1 MTAGV
6 GPLAGVRV
14 LAAEQMQA
22 LPYGTQLLGR
32 LGAEVVKV
40 EHPTQGES
48 GRGAHPAMVDP
59 WGRTVGATFLRNNLA
74 KRSVGIDLKAP
85 EGRDLFLDLVPHFDV
100 VAENFKAG
108 TMDRLGLSY
117 EAVSARHP
125 GVIYVSVSGF
135 GNAPNA
141 AGDHSPYRDQP
152 AYASVV
158 EAMSGVYEWA
168 RRPGEPPRPNPVGAL
183 GDISSALFAV
193 IGVLAALRERDR
205 TGVGQQVD
213 VAMLD
218 ALLSMTDV
226 VTNMWSLGVR
236 PESPMHLILDAFAAS
251 DGYVVVQ
258 IVREHQFERLADLV
272 GHPEWV
278 GEERFATRAGWVVH
292 LEGTIRPA
300 LGGGLSTRTRAQATA
315 ELGAAGIAAGSC
327 YTAPEVIADDHTSVR
342 HMLVEMERTDGVDE
356 PVLIPGNPVKLSD
369 LPDPAD
375 PPGAR
380 VPWVGEHTAEVL
392 RAELGLGEQE
402 LARLADAGV
411 ISPVDGVPG
420 RPRDPADEVAP

>member
-22 LPYGTQLLGR
+22 LPFATQLLSR
-32 LGAEVVKV
+32 LGADVVKV

-48 GRGAHPAMVDP
+48 GRGAHPAMADP
-59 WGRTVGATFLRNNLA
+59 DGRPVGATFLRNNLG

-85 EGRDLFLDLVPHFDV
+85 EGRALFLDLVPHFDV

-117 EAVSARHP
+117 AEVAERHP
-125 GVIYVSVSGF
+125 GVVYVSVSGF
-135 GNAPNA
+135 GNAPSPEGA
-141 AGDHSPYRDQP
+141 HSPYREWP

-193 IGVLAALRERDR
+193 IGILAALRERDR
-205 TGVGQQVD
+205 TGLGQQVD

-218 ALLSMTDV
+218 SLLAMTDV

-236 PESPMHLILDAFAAS
+236 PDNPVQLILEAFAAS
-251 DGYVVVQ
+251 DGYVVIQV
-258 IVREHQFERLADLV
+258 VREHQFERLAELV
-272 GHPEWV
+272 GHPEWTADP
-278 GEERFATRAGWVVH
+278 RFASRAGWVEH
-292 LEGTIRPA
+292 LDDTVRPA
-300 LGGGLSTRTRAQATA
+300 LEGWLATRTRAEATG
-315 ELGAAGIAAGSC
+315 ELSAAGIAAGIC
-327 YTAPEVIADDHTSVR
+327 ATAPEVIADEHVAVR
-342 HMLVEMERTDGVDE
+342 HMLVEMERTDGVAE
-356 PVLIPGNPVKLSD
+356 PVLTPGNPVKLSR
-369 LPDPAD
+369 LAD
-375 PPGAR
+375 PPDPLGTR
-380 VPWVGEHTAEVL
+380 VPWVGEHTAAVL
-392 RAELGLGEQE
+392 HEELGLDDDR
-402 LARLADAGV
+402 LARLRDTGV
-411 ISPVDGVPG
+411 ITP
-420 RPRDPADEVAP
+420 

>member
-1 MTAGV
+1 VTAGV

-22 LPYGTQLLGR
+22 LPYGTQLLSR

-40 EHPTQGES
+40 EHPTLGES
-48 GRGAHPAMVDP
+48 GRGAHPAMADP
-59 WGRTVGATFLRNNLA
+59 WGRPVGATFLRNNLA

-117 EAVSARHP
+117 AEVSARHP

-141 AGDHSPYRDQP
+141 DGEHSPYRDQP

-205 TGVGQQVD
+205 TGLGQQVD

-226 VTNMWSLGVR
+226 VTNMWSLGIR

-251 DGYVVVQ
+251 DGFVVVQ

-278 GEERFATRAGWVVH
+278 GDERFATRAGWVVH
-292 LEGTIRPA
+292 LEDTIRPA
-300 LGGGLSTRTRAQATA
+300 LEAWLSTRTRAEATA
-315 ELGAAGIAAGSC
+315 ALGAAGIAAGSC
-327 YTAPEVIADDHTSVR
+327 YTAPEVIEDEHTAVR
-342 HMLVEMERTDGVDE
+342 RMLVEMERVDGVPE
-356 PVLIPGNPVKLSD
+356 PVLIPGNPVKLSN
-369 LPDPAD
+369 LADPAD
-375 PPGAR
+375 PVGAR
-380 VPWVGEHTAEVL
+380 IPWVGEHTAEVL
-392 RAELGLGEQE
+392 QAELGLDAAALG
-402 LARLADAGV
+402 RLAEAGV
-411 ISPVDGVPG
+411 ISRVDGEPG
-420 RPRDPADEVAP
+420 EPAEPVAP

>member
-1 MTAGV
+1 MIAPVGA

-22 LPYGTQLLGR
+22 LPFATQLLAR
-32 LGAEVVKV
+32 LGADVVKV

-48 GRGAHPAMVDP
+48 GRGAHPAMADP
-59 WGRTVGATFLRNNLA
+59 EGRPVGATFLRNNLG

-85 EGRDLFLDLVPHFDV
+85 EGRALFLDLVPRFDV

-117 EAVSARHP
+117 AEVAERHP
-125 GVIYVSVSGF
+125 GIVYVSVSGF
-135 GNAPNA
+135 GNAPSPEGA
-141 AGDHSPYRDQP
+141 HSPYREWP

-193 IGVLAALRERDR
+193 IGILAALRERER
-205 TGVGQQVD
+205 SGEGQLVD

-218 ALLSMTDV
+218 SLLAMTDV

-236 PESPMHLILDAFAAS
+236 PDNPVQLILDTFAAS

-258 IVREHQFERLADLV
+258 IAREHQFVRLAELV
-272 GHPEWV
+272 GHPDWADDP
-278 GEERFATRAGWVVH
+278 RCRTRAGWVDH
-292 LEGTIRPA
+292 LDDIIRPA
-300 LGGGLSTRTRAQATA
+300 LEGWLASRTRAEATA
-315 ELGAAGIAAGSC
+315 DLSAAGIAAGSC
-327 YTAPEVIADDHTSVR
+327 STAPEVIADEHVAVR
-342 HMLVEMERTDGVDE
+342 HMLVAMERTDGVPD
-356 PVLIPGNPVKLSD
+356 PVLVPGNPVKLSR
-369 LPDPAD
+369 LAD
-375 PPGAR
+375 PPQPPGTR
-380 VPWVGEHTAEVL
+380 VPWLGEHTARVL
-392 RAELGLGEQE
+392 RDELGLDDDD
-402 LARLADAGV
+402 LARLRGAGV
-411 ISPVDGVPG
+411 ITP
-420 RPRDPADEVAP
+420 

>member
-22 LPYGTQLLGR
+22 LPFATQLLGR

-40 EHPTQGES
+40 EHPTLGES
-48 GRGAHPAMVDP
+48 GRGAHPAMADP
-59 WGRTVGATFLRNNLA
+59 WGRPVGATFLRNNLG

-85 EGRDLFLDLVPHFDV
+85 EGRALFLDLVPHFDV

-117 EAVSARHP
+117 AAVAERHP
-125 GVIYVSVSGF
+125 GVVYASVSGF
-135 GNAPNA
+135 GNAPSA
-141 AGDHSPYRDQP
+141 EGEVSPYRDWP

-158 EAMSGVYEWA
+158 EAMSGVYEWS

-183 GDISSALFAV
+183 GDISSALFV
-193 IGVLAALRERDR
+193 VVGILAALRERDR
-205 TGVGQQVD
+205 TGRGQQVD

-236 PESPMHLILDAFAAS
+236 PDNPVHLILEAFAAA

-258 IVREHQFERLADLV
+258 VVREHQFERLAELV
-272 GHPEWV
+272 GHREWLDDP
-278 GEERFATRAGWVVH
+278 RFASRAGWVAH
-292 LEGTIRPA
+292 LEDTIRPA
-300 LGGGLSTRTRAQATA
+300 VEAWLSSRTRAEASA
-315 ELGAAGIAAGSC
+315 ELSAAGIAAGSC
-327 YTAPEVIADDHTSVR
+327 YTAPEVIADEHVGAR
-342 HMLVEMERTDGVDE
+342 HMLVEMARADGVAE
-356 PVLIPGNPVKLSD
+356 PVLIPGNPVKLSN
-369 LPDPAD
+369 LVDPAD
-375 PPGAR
+375 PVGAR

-392 RAELGLGEQE
+392 RAELGLADADLE
-402 LARLADAGV
+402 RLAAAGV
-411 ISPVDGVPG
+411 IAPREPVDAVPTPPTPT
-420 RPRDPADEVAP
+420 PR

>member
-1 MTAGV
+1 
-6 GPLAGVRV
+6 
-14 LAAEQMQA
+14 MQA
-22 LPYGTQLLGR
+22 LPFATQLLGR

-40 EHPTQGES
+40 EHPVQGES
-48 GRGAHPAMVDP
+48 GRGAHPAMADP
-59 WGRTVGATFLRNNLA
+59 QGRLVGATFLRNNLG

-85 EGRDLFLDLVPHFDV
+85 EGRDLFLDLVPRFDV

-117 EAVSARHP
+117 AEVAARNP
-125 GVIYVSVSGF
+125 GIVYVSVSGF
-135 GNAPNA
+135 GNAA
-141 AGDHSPYRDQP
+141 SAQGAHSPYRDWP

-205 TGVGQQVD
+205 TGRGQQVD

-236 PESPMHLILDAFAAS
+236 PENPMQLILEAFAAA

-258 IVREHQFERLADLV
+258 IVREHQFERLAELI
-272 GHPEWV
+272 GHPEWLSD
-278 GEERFATRAGWVVH
+278 ERFASRAGWVAH
-292 LEGTIRPA
+292 LDDVVRPA
-300 LGGGLSTRTRAQATA
+300 LEGWMSARTRVEATA
-315 ELGAAGIAAGSC
+315 ELSAAGIAAGIC
-327 YTAPEVIADDHTSVR
+327 QTAPEVIADEHVAAR
-342 HMLVEMERTDGVDE
+342 NMLVAMERTDGVDE
-356 PVLIPGNPVKLSD
+356 PVLIPGNPVKLSE
-369 LPDPAD
+369 LPDPPD

-380 VPWVGEHTAEVL
+380 VPWVGEHTASVL
-392 RAELGLGEQE
+392 RDE
-402 LARLADAGV
+402 LALSDEELRRLADAGV
-411 ISPVDGVPG
+411 ISP
-420 RPRDPADEVAP
+420 

>member
-1 MTAGV
+1 MDGST

-22 LPYGTQLLGR
+22 LPFATQLLAR
-32 LGAEVVKV
+32 LGADVVKV

-48 GRGAHPAMVDP
+48 GRGAHPAMADP
-59 WGRTVGATFLRNNLA
+59 EGRAVGATFLRNNLG

-117 EAVSARHP
+117 AEVAERHP
-125 GVIYVSVSGF
+125 GIVYVSVSGF
-135 GNAPNA
+135 GNAPSPEGA
-141 AGDHSPYRDQP
+141 HSPYREWP

-205 TGVGQQVD
+205 TGLGQQVD

-218 ALLSMTDV
+218 SLLAMTDV

-236 PESPMHLILDAFAAS
+236 PDNPMQLILEAFAAS

-258 IVREHQFERLADLV
+258 VVREHQFERLAELV

-278 GEERFATRAGWVVH
+278 ADPRFATRAGWVAH
-292 LEGTIRPA
+292 LDDTIRPA
-300 LGGGLSTRTRAQATA
+300 LEAWLATRTRAEATTA
-315 ELGAAGIAAGSC
+315 LSAAGIAAGIC
-327 YTAPEVIADDHTSVR
+327 ATAPEVIADEHVAVR
-342 HMLVEMERTDGVDE
+342 HMLVSMERTDGVSE
-356 PVLIPGNPVKLSD
+356 PVLIPGNPVKMSRL
-369 LPDPAD
+369 AD
-375 PPGAR
+375 PPEAPGTR
-380 VPWVGEHTAEVL
+380 VPWVGEHTASVL
-392 RAELGLGEQE
+392 HEELGLDDAAV
-402 LARLADAGV
+402 ARLRDAGV
-411 ISPVDGVPG
+411 ITP
-420 RPRDPADEVAP
+420 